1 MKAGVEET
9 LFGGPLC
16 GLTIRTT
23 ADFVRLAAAPLVQN
37 TALGC
42 LGSHCWSVGGL
53 GDESVLYVRNK
64 DGRLQFQPQAK
75 SPAA

>member
-23 ADFVRLAAAPLVQN
+23 ADFVRLAAAPVQN

-42 LGSHCWSVGGL
+42 LGSHCWSVGGS

-75 SPAA
+75 CR